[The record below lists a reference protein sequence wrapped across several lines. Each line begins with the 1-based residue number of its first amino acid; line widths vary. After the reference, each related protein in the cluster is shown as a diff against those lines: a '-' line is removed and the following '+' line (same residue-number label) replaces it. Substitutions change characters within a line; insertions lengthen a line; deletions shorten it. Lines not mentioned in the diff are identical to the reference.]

1 MNMNARRHHQPDEPT
16 RSDGDA
22 DGHNGFDEHDDR
34 DAHDGGPEPTRSTME
49 TAQHHEQATE
59 ELIEAVETPAAT
71 RAPSRGKPWRFGL
84 RRRTERSG
92 LPGLARSTTPAMS
105 TTMHQRPARSI
116 TGHEDPEEGEE
127 APITMRTPP
136 PSQLYHALPE
146 TVDLVN
152 NIPVLQLEV
161 IPQDRD
167 MSCSICACSYEAK
180 DLVVNLPCNHMYHF
194 RCIAKWFFVE
204 AINRNA
210 KAGMTRGGRWR
221 QQQRSSL
228 TSSLPS
234 IVPFWRRFRRGGR
247 STSVTT
253 TTAAQSKKCQFP
265 SSCPMCR
272 CSVSLNDYESND
284 DPLWN
289 ARQQQ
294 RQRQQRDHHTTP
306 PPEEITTRLKVW
318 TGDDKISLQVRCDL

>member
-1 MNMNARRHHQPDEPT
+1 
-16 RSDGDA
+16 
-22 DGHNGFDEHDDR
+22 
-34 DAHDGGPEPTRSTME
+34 ME

-221 QQQRSSL
+221 QQRWQQQRSSL
-228 TSSLPS
+228 PSSLPS
-234 IVPFWRRFRRGGR
+234 LPFWRRFRRGGSPSSR
-247 STSVTT
+247 SNVTT
-253 TTAAQSKKCQFP
+253 TTTAQSKKCQFP

-294 RQRQQRDHHTTP
+294 RQQQWQQRDDPHTP
-306 PPEEITTRLKVW
+306 SAEITTRLNVW
-318 TGDDKISLQVRCDL
+318 TGDDKISLKVRCDL